1 MVERTGSK
9 TISDEDLD
17 ALNAFRPGNIVDLEI
32 TMPAA
37 SKRVK
42 TEYLGMHT
50 NNCMLF
56 HIPTSSKWITVRDA
70 LTVDNDVVVR
80 SIVEGSAGQVI
91 AYRVKVLKLLSK
103 PDGILITSFPSRIQ
117 RIGLRASTRSLPGI
131 AVDIISDVFEGDENA
146 SGIIVDLS
154 KHGCKVGLQVK
165 PEWPILIDNTEI
177 TLVYML
183 DGKPVEIKAMVKN
196 HKLDNRVVYYGLKFQ
211 SGDAMIGE
219 LLARHTLE
227 T

>member
-1 MVERTGSK
+1 MVEK
-9 TISDEDLD
+9 TDTKTMSDEDFD
-17 ALNAFRPGNIVDLEI
+17 ALNAFRPGDIVDLEI

-42 TEYLGMHT
+42 TEYLGMHIKD
-50 NNCMLF
+50 CMMF
-56 HIPTSSKWITVRDA
+56 HIPVTSKWITIRDA
-70 LTVDNDVVVR
+70 LTVNNDIVVR
-80 SIVEGSAGQVI
+80 SIVEGSSGQVI

-103 PDGILITSFPSRIQ
+103 PSGILITSFPSSIQ

-131 AVDIISDVFEGDENA
+131 AVDIKSNVFEGDKNA

-183 DGKPVEIKAMVKN
+183 DEKAVEIKAMVKN
-196 HKLDNRVVYYGLKFQ
+196 HKLDGRVVYYGLKFQ
-211 SGDAMIGE
+211 TGDAMIGE
-219 LLARHTLE
+219 LLTRHTLVS
-227 T
+227 

>member
-1 MVERTGSK
+1 MVERTGTK

>member
-1 MVERTGSK
+1 MVQRTGTT
-9 TISDEDLD
+9 TISEEDFE
-17 ALNAFRPGNIVDLEI
+17 ALNAFRPGDVVDLEI

-56 HIPTSSKWITVRDA
+56 HIPTSSKWITIRDA
-70 LTVDNDVVVR
+70 LTVDNVVVVR

-103 PDGILITSFPSRIQ
+103 PAGILITSFPSRIQ

-131 AVDIISDVFEGDENA
+131 AVDIISEVFEGDENA

-154 KHGCKVGLQVK
+154 KHGCKIGLQVK

-183 DGKPVEIKAMVKN
+183 DGKPVEINAMVKN
-196 HKLDNRVVYYGLKFQ
+196 HKLDNRVVYYGIKFQ

-219 LLARHTLE
+219 LLARHTLV

>member
-1 MVERTGSK
+1 MVERTSTK
-9 TISDEDLD
+9 TISEEDFE
-17 ALNAFRPGNIVDLEI
+17 ALNAFQPGDVVDLEI
-32 TMPAA
+32 TMPTA

-50 NNCMLF
+50 NDCMMF

-70 LTVDNDVVVR
+70 LTVDNDIVVR
-80 SIVEGSAGQVI
+80 SIVEGSTGQVI

-103 PDGILITSFPSRIQ
+103 PAGILITSFPSRIQ
-117 RIGLRASTRSLPGI
+117 RIGLRASTRSLPGVAI
-131 AVDIISDVFEGDENA
+131 NIKSEVFEGDEGA

-183 DGKPVEIKAMVKN
+183 NGEAVEIKAMVKN
-196 HKLDNRVVYYGLKFQ
+196 HKLDNRIVYYGLKFQ

-219 LLARHTLE
+219 LLARHTLVS
-227 T
+227 

>member
-1 MVERTGSK
+1 MVERTGTK
-9 TISDEDLD
+9 TLSEEDFE
-17 ALNAFRPGNIVDLEI
+17 ALNAFRPGDVVDLEI

-70 LTVDNDVVVR
+70 LTVDNVVVVR

-103 PDGILITSFPSRIQ
+103 PAGILITSFPSRIQ

-131 AVDIISDVFEGDENA
+131 AVDIISEVFEGDENA

-154 KHGCKVGLQVK
+154 KHGCKIGLQVK

-183 DGKPVEIKAMVKN
+183 DSKPVEINAMVKN
-196 HKLDNRVVYYGLKFQ
+196 HKLDNRVVYYGIKFQ

-219 LLARHTLE
+219 LLARHTLV